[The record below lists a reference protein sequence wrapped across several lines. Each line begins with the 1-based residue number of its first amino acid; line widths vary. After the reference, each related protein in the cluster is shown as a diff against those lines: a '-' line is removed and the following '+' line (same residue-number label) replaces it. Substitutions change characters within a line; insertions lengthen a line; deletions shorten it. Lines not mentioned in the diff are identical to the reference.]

1 MDDKFL
7 LAEIAKL
14 YYIDQIKQKDI
25 AKIFGITSMQVSR
38 YLKTAI
44 ESNIIQFHIT
54 MPIEID
60 FELGKKIK
68 DKYGLR
74 ECIVIEE
81 ENDEIIRIKIA
92 QYTAKFVHSLLQDHS
107 IMGVSWGKGIYEFV
121 KQLPF
126 SKFPNLK
133 VVQLSGGFVSENNY
147 MVTPA
152 HIVTTACEKLGS
164 VPFFLNAPFF
174 SLNVDTKNDLI
185 KDLGISKVY
194 ELANKAT
201 VNVIGAS
208 PLRKESTMFQVGM
221 ASMDDAEELASL
233 HAIGDIA
240 GYFIDEDGEQIQWSK
255 SKLYN
260 GVPLETISNAVT
272 SLCIAGELEKV
283 RVIRASLRKRYF
295 NTLITSK
302 KLAKLLL

>member
-38 YLKTAI
+38 YLRTAV
-44 ESNIIQFHIT
+44 ENNIIQFHIT

-74 ECIVIEE
+74 ECVVIEE
-81 ENDEIIRIKIA
+81 ENDELIRIKIA
-92 QYTAKFVHSLLQDHS
+92 QYAAKFVHSLLQDYS

-133 VVQLSGGFVSENNY
+133 VIQLSGGFVSENNY

-185 KDLGISKVY
+185 KDIGISKIY
-194 ELANKAT
+194 ELANQAT
-201 VNVIGAS
+201 VNIIGAS
-208 PLRKESTMFQVGM
+208 PLKKESTMFHVGM
-221 ASMDDAEELASL
+221 ASLDDVEELSAL

-240 GYFIDEDGEQIQWSK
+240 GYFIDENGDPIKWSK
-255 SKLYN
+255 SELYN
-260 GVPLETISNAVT
+260 GVPLDVISKAST
-272 SLCIAGELEKV
+272 SLCIAGELEKE
-283 RVIRASLRKRYF
+283 RVIRASLQKRYF
-295 NTLITSK
+295 NTLVTSK
-302 KLAKLLL
+302 KLAKHLL